1 MELVTSMRRL
11 WRHALFRR
19 LFAVRLVTQAAD
31 GCLQVG
37 MASYILFSPTHAP
50 DAWSIALALAVTLMP
65 FSIVGPLVGVVL
77 DRWNRRTVIFVT
89 DAIRVVAGLVLAGL
103 VATGLRTTV
112 SSMVFFGIVLVAMS
126 LNRFLMAGLGASL
139 AHTVDDDEYLLA
151 NSVISPVGP
160 LGVVIG
166 AGIAAAVRLGLDGV
180 LESYQADAF
189 IFIAAAIGFAL
200 SALIATRFEPNAL
213 GPDVRRGVRV
223 VEVLRGLQHAAVHL
237 YRRRPALLGIA
248 ALGAHR
254 VVYGLVM
261 TGAIL
266 IHRNHLNGNNTI
278 NEALAQLGVWAGATG
293 AGYLLAAVVTP
304 LGTQRFGVRVWII
317 LLTVVSA
324 LVQAFPGSWFV
335 HPALVVTS
343 FVLGICIQSLKNCVD
358 TLAQAHIDDGL
369 KGRVFTLFDMVF
381 NTAMVLGAV
390 LGALLLPADG
400 ASGAVFLGASAAF
413 ALIAIGFASISQP
426 IGSAEF
432 NRGTHRARTHA

>member
-1 MELVTSMRRL
+1 MQLVSSMRRL
-11 WRHALFRR
+11 WRHSLFRR

-50 DAWSIALALAVTLMP
+50 DAWSIALALAVTLLP

-77 DRWNRRTVIFVT
+77 DRWNRRSVIYVT
-89 DAIRVVAGLVLAGL
+89 DAIRVFAAVMLAGM
-103 VATGLRTTV
+103 VATGLRTTF
-112 SSMVFFGIVLVAMS
+112 SSIVFFSIVLLAMS

-166 AGIAAAVRLGLDGV
+166 AAVAAALRLGLDGI
-180 LESYQADAF
+180 LPSYQADAF

-200 SALIATRFEPNAL
+200 SALVATRFEPDAL
-213 GPDVRRGVRV
+213 GPDVRTQVKV
-223 VEVLRGLQHAAVHL
+223 SEVLDGLREAAAHL
-237 YRRRPALLGIA
+237 YQRRPALLGIA
-248 ALGAHR
+248 TLGAHR

-266 IHRNHLNGNNTI
+266 VHRNHLNTPEQLNT
-278 NEALAQLGVWAGATG
+278 ALVQLGIWAGATG

-304 LGTQRFGVRVWII
+304 AGTNGFGVRTWII
-317 LLTVVSA
+317 VLTVVSA
-324 LVQAFPGSWFV
+324 LVQAFPGSWFA
-335 HPALVVTS
+335 HPALVVAS

-358 TLAQAHIDDGL
+358 TLAQAHIADGM
-369 KGRVFTLFDMVF
+369 KGRVFTIFDMVF
-381 NTAMVLGAV
+381 NAAMVLGAV
-390 LGALLLPADG
+390 IGALVLPTDG
-400 ASGAVFLGASAAF
+400 ASLPVFLGAAAAF
-413 ALIAIGFASISQP
+413 GLIAVGFGTLSHP
-426 IGSAEF
+426 IGNHDF
-432 NRGTHRARTHA
+432 NKGTRRSRIPA